1 MESKRQ
7 QKFSRVIQ
15 KELSEVMQKEG
26 LSFYEGSIVTIT
38 AVRCTPDL
46 SGARVYLSIFNSKNP
61 LDVLKVIQVHTKDIR
76 FKLGVSLKNHVRII
90 PNIEF
95 FLDDSQEYAKHIDD
109 LFKEIHEK
117 EKKDKES

>member
-46 SGARVYLSIFNSKNP
+46 SGARVYLSIFNAKNP
-61 LDVLKVIQVHTKDIR
+61 LEVLKVIQVHTKDIR
-76 FKLGVSLKNHVRII
+76 YKMGLSLKNHVRII

-109 LFKEIHEK
+109 LFKEIREK
-117 EKKDKES
+117 EDRKEE